1 VLERGGFLCN
11 AKLLRQRIGGRQG
24 SGGSDWLEGVGL
36 MMSQL
41 AGFKTVA
48 LLSCFLAL
56 AACSKKKSPDLD
68 AGGGLNAGDDLSGGG
83 GNAAPGS
90 KADFDTN
97 VGNVV
102 YFLVDQS
109 TLTPEARETLSNQAQ
124 WLERYSKVTVQVEG
138 HADERGTREYNIS
151 LSARR
156 ATATRNFLI
165 SQGVDADR
173 ISSIAYGKERPAEL
187 CDAEECWTRNRRSVT
202 QVTGG
207 AQ

>member
-1 VLERGGFLCN
+1 
-11 AKLLRQRIGGRQG
+11 
-24 SGGSDWLEGVGL
+24 
-36 MMSQL
+36 MMAQS

-56 AACSKKKSPDLD
+56 AACSKKKTPDLD
-68 AGGGLNAGDDLSGGG
+68 AGAGGG
-83 GNAAPGS
+83 GLSAGVDSVAPGS

-109 TLTPEARETLSNQAQ
+109 TLTPEGRETLSRQAQ
-124 WLERYSKVTVQVEG
+124 WLQQYGDVTVQVEG

-165 SQGVDADR
+165 SQGVDGGR
-173 ISSIAYGKERPAEL
+173 VSSIAYGKERPAEL
-187 CDAEECWTRNRRSVT
+187 CDAEECWSKNRRTVT
-202 QVTGG
+202 QITGG
-207 AQ
+207 TN